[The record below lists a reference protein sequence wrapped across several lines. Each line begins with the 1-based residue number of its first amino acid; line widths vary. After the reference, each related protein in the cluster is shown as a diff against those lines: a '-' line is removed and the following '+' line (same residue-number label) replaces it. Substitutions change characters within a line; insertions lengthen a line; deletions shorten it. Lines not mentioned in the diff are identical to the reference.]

1 MNVAINAIRL
11 HVVKVL
17 GRQMPILHIRPRRER
32 RLPTVLSMEEVRDIL
47 ASTNNLKYQTVLS
60 LIYSGGLRVSEAVHL
75 QRRDIDWERKVLVI
89 RQSKGNKD
97 SQAPLAHHL
106 KDQIQ
111 RYLDAYRP
119 KTSLKKVPLA
129 RNTPPRA
136 SRSSSAPPAKRLE
149 SRSTLRST
157 PYGTV
162 SPPTFWKAGRICAS
176 SKPSWATPAP
186 KPRRS
191 TPMFRRA
198 PSRTS
203 KPPSTSCTMHSQ
215 PKETAMV
222 TDNHP
227 R

>member
-32 RLPTVLSMEEVRDIL
+32 RLPTVLSMEEVRNIL

-106 KDQIQ
+106 KDPIQ
-111 RYLDAYRP
+111 RYLDVYRP

-149 SRSTLRST
+149 SRSTLRSKPNSTAT
-157 PYGTV
+157 PLNT
-162 SPPTFWKAGRICAS
+162 WKAGRI
-176 SKPSWATPAP
+176 
-186 KPRRS
+186 
-191 TPMFRRA
+191 
-198 PSRTS
+198 
-203 KPPSTSCTMHSQ
+203 
-215 PKETAMV
+215 
-222 TDNHP
+222 
-227 R
+227 